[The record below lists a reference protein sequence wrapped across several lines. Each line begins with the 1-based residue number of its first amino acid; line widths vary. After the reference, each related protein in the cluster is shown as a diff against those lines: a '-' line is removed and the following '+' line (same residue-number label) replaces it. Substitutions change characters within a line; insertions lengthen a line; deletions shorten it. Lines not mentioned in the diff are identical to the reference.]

1 MATTAGQTAPD
12 HVFWVPD
19 GTRWLAVDERGRP
32 DGRPVL
38 FLHPAPGSRLL
49 DPDPWA
55 TAGAR
60 VRLITFD
67 RPGYGGSSPLPDG
80 AVPTLTGAADDA
92 AEVLGRLDVERAA
105 VVGWSAGGLVAIAL
119 AARRPDLV
127 TAVAMVGTPAHE
139 DDVAHM
145 ADEHKAMVAALR
157 PDLPAAAGAV
167 AHALAAIA
175 ESPDA
180 MLELLG
186 DGPADD
192 AVRDDR
198 SHGRH
203 LWAMASEAIRQGVTG
218 MAADIVAAT
227 IAPWGFDPADA
238 EVPVTLW
245 YGEEDVLVTPE
256 HGAYWAGVLPDAQLH
271 VVPAAGHLL
280 PLVAWREILAS
291 VA

>member
-1 MATTAGQTAPD
+1 MARRATQSTPD
-12 HVFWVPD
+12 HVFWMPD
-19 GTRWLAVDERGRP
+19 GRRWLAVDERGRP

-55 TAGAR
+55 TEGAR

-80 AVPTLTGAADDA
+80 EVPTLAVAADDA
-92 AEVLGRLDVERAA
+92 AEVLARLGVPRAA
-105 VVGWSAGGLVAIAL
+105 VVGWSAGGLVAVAL
-119 AARRPDLV
+119 ATRHPDLV
-127 TAVAMVGTPAHE
+127 SRIAMVGTPAHE
-139 DDVAHM
+139 DDVARM
-145 ADEHKAMVAALR
+145 ADEHKAMVASLR

-167 AHALAAIA
+167 AEALAAIA
-175 ESPDA
+175 DSPDA
-180 MLELLG
+180 MLDLLG

-203 LWAMASEAIRQGVTG
+203 LSAMASEAVRQGVTG
-218 MAADIVAAT
+218 MAADIVAST
-227 IAPWGFDPADA
+227 IAPWGFDPAGVD
-238 EVPVTLW
+238 VPVSLW
-245 YGEEDVLVTPE
+245 YGDEDSLVTPE
-256 HGAYWAGVLPDAQLH
+256 HGAYWAGVLPDAELH

-280 PLVAWREILAS
+280 PMVAWREILGS
-291 VA
+291 VV

>member
-1 MATTAGQTAPD
+1 VAKIAGQTAPD

-19 GTRWLAVDERGRP
+19 GSRWLAVDERGRP

-60 VRLITFD
+60 VRLVTFD
-67 RPGYGGSSPLPDG
+67 RPGYGASSPLPDG
-80 AVPTLTGAADDA
+80 TVPTLTQAADDA
-92 AEVLGRLDVERAA
+92 AEVLDRLGVRRAA
-105 VVGWSAGGLVAIAL
+105 VVGWSAGGLVAVAL
-119 AARRPDLV
+119 AARHPGLV
-127 TAVAMVGTPAHE
+127 SGVAMVATPAHE
-139 DDVAHM
+139 DDVARM
-145 ADEHKAMVAALR
+145 EQEHKAMVASLR

-167 AHALAAIA
+167 GQALAAIA
-175 ESPDA
+175 ESPEA

-203 LWAMASEAIRQGVTG
+203 LWAMAVEALRQGVTG
-218 MAADIVAAT
+218 MAADIVMST
-227 IAPWGFDPADA
+227 IAPWGFDPAGVDA
-238 EVPVTLW
+238 PVSLW
-245 YGEEDVLVTPE
+245 YGAEDVLVTPE
-256 HGAYWAGVLPDAQLH
+256 HGAYWAGVLPDAELH

-280 PLVAWREILAS
+280 PMVAWREILAS